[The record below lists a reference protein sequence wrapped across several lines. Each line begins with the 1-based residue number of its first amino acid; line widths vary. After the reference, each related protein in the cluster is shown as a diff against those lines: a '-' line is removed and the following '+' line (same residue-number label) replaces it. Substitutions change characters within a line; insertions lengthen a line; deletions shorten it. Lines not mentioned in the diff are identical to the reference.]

1 MFCAQCGTQVQS
13 EQIYCSRCGYRLAD
27 ASAPSAASQQIAS
40 GTTAPATNA
49 SRVAKHLNVLAI
61 LWIIFSILRLLP
73 GLAMLAFSHAH
84 FPFVLF
90 PIPGPMRAFL
100 TPLLSTLGLIISG
113 VGIAGV
119 IAGWGLMTRQSWARM
134 LTIILACISLIHF
147 PLGTALGVYTL
158 WVLAAQGAEREYGSL
173 VVNN

>member
-1 MFCAQCGTQVQS
+1 MYCAQCGTQVVA
-13 EQIYCSRCGYRLAD
+13 EQVFCSRCGYRLAD
-27 ASAPSAASQQIAS
+27 ASAPAVPPRSSALTPAGAAAKPSRIAQ
-40 GTTAPATNA
+40 
-49 SRVAKHLNVLAI
+49 HLHVLAI
-61 LWIIFSILRLLP
+61 LWIIFSLLRLLP

-84 FPFVLF
+84 FPFMLF
-90 PIPGPMRAFL
+90 PIPAPMRAFL

-119 IAGWGLMTRQSWARM
+119 IAGWGLMTRQSWART
-134 LTIILACISLIHF
+134 LTIVLACISLIHF

-158 WVLAAQGAEREYGSL
+158 CVLAAQGAEREYGSL